1 MKKAVLP
8 IIAAVI
14 VCIAVVVIMI
24 VPRGGSEQTAET
36 DLQGEPAVQTSV
48 SYADTD
54 EDGNF
59 FIPASGLSQDQ
70 VQFVRLSDDSKIE
83 LIARIGDD
91 GTPKVALGTCQSCNG
106 APGAFYSQEG
116 DIIQC
121 NNCGLTFELG
131 VIDAPGDG
139 CHPISIDESLVS
151 TDENGIT
158 LQADGILYYEEL
170 FADVAE
176 H

>member
-1 MKKAVLP
+1 MKKVILP
-8 IIAAVI
+8 IIAGVI
-14 VCIAVVVIMI
+14 VCIAAVVIVF
-24 VPRGGSEQTAET
+24 VPRGGSDQTADT
-36 DLQGEPAVQTSV
+36 DLQDVTTAQASV
-48 SYADTD
+48 SYADVD
-54 EDGNF
+54 EDGNY

-83 LIARIGDD
+83 LVARIGDD

-106 APGAFYSQEG
+106 APGAYYSQEG

-121 NNCGLTFELG
+121 NNCGLTFALD

-139 CHPISIDESLVS
+139 CHPISIDETIVS
-151 TDENGIT
+151 ADENGIT
-158 LQADGILYYEEL
+158 LQADGILAYEEL